1 MLILVFRSS
10 FALLLLFMVIL
21 SVSWATSRDEHQTH
35 CHGQFV
41 YSPRLPKNTWK
52 VWCCASQHQLRSAMF
67 VRDILGHP
75 TVGHHKEIR
84 TTQTWVGPASLIVT
98 NCFDHDKPT
107 LTAST
112 TAKHGKREFVVM
124 HQLGIPTLGD
134 QKLLARPY
142 VKMPGLF
149 VVCVCFCCCWG
160 GCCQKWFWS
169 W

>member
-1 MLILVFRSS
+1 M
-10 FALLLLFMVIL
+10 
-21 SVSWATSRDEHQTH
+21 
-35 CHGQFV
+35 
-41 YSPRLPKNTWK
+41 
-52 VWCCASQHQLRSAMF
+52 
-67 VRDILGHP
+67 GHP

-84 TTQTWVGPASLIVT
+84 TTQTWVGLASLIVT

-107 LTAST
+107 LT

-149 VVCVCFCCCWG
+149 VVCVFAVVVMVVVRNGFGRGSSCGSCGSC
-160 GCCQKWFWS
+160 GCCLP
-169 W
+169 